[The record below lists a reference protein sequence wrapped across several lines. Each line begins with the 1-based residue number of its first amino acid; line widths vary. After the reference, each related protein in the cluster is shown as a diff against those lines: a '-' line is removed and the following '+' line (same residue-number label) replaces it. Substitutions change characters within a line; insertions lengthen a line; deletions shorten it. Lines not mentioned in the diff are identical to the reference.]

1 MAPERSKL
9 VLVTNMK
16 SHTGF
21 RLVSKLVTLNDREWR
36 NDCQHALYLW

>member
-16 SHTGF
+16 SYYELSTGTEIGD
-21 RLVSKLVTLNDREWR
+21 LE
-36 NDCQHALYLW
+36 